1 MWMAYNSPY
10 IYMFWKSDEIGISS
24 WNSKAI
30 VMFIPPPHINGP
42 KYTSKYVVSSPFM
55 AILWRYY
62 GFWWLFSMKGAVDD
76 LVAIGTSSRLKIP
89 VRLIYEG
96 IYLTN
101 IM

>member
-1 MWMAYNSPY
+1 
-10 IYMFWKSDEIGISS
+10 
-24 WNSKAI
+24 
-30 VMFIPPPHINGP
+30 MFIPSSIHIYTHPYINGR

-62 GFWWLFSMKGAVDD
+62 GFLWLFSMKGAVDD

-89 VRLIYEG
+89 VLLIYEG

-101 IM
+101 TM